1 MKDARKL
8 LRALEYIFF
17 GKQKKETN
25 DRPVRNYV
33 GDGKYFKR
41 FLGTNAFSKQ
51 QRCIVKFWNGFSM
64 KKHLNFVKRYMPQ
77 LDKDEVIEKPKLFN
91 NSNDED
97 IVEKYKEKMSRKFF
111 KIIVSPESQNVNIK
125 ALAITLMARLEFA
138 TGYKFRWL
146 CVEHRNTDHPHA
158 HILIDGTS
166 KDGREIKISNSF
178 KTKIIRNM
186 AREVCT
192 IMVGERSN
200 EMVQM
205 EAKKIPELNRLTRL
219 DNIISS
225 LSKPLSNVNE
235 SYESTVITENEVLR
249 LRVKHLCDIGLAVR
263 GGDKDKYYLEKDW
276 YQKLKEM
283 SSNTSYLKAR
293 NELKGI
299 KRPLI
304 FWDKKTPV
312 SGKIVKV
319 YQMNF
324 EAAWDNAVVVQDD
337 AGNLIFVPLHYSMD
351 RKNTGKQIRVT
362 KTIQNKTSV
371 KILSLSK

>member
-1 MKDARKL
+1 
-8 LRALEYIFF
+8 
-17 GKQKKETN
+17 
-25 DRPVRNYV
+25 
-33 GDGKYFKR
+33 
-41 FLGTNAFSKQ
+41 
-51 QRCIVKFWNGFSM
+51 
-64 KKHLNFVKRYMPQ
+64 MPQ

-138 TGYKFRWL
+138 TGYNFRWL

-205 EAKKIPELNRLTRL
+205 EAKKIPELNRLIRDL
-219 DNIISS
+219 
-225 LSKPLSNVNE
+225 
-235 SYESTVITENEVLR
+235 ITL
-249 LRVKHLCDIGLAVR
+249 
-263 GGDKDKYYLEKDW
+263 
-276 YQKLKEM
+276 
-283 SSNTSYLKAR
+283 
-293 NELKGI
+293 
-299 KRPLI
+299 
-304 FWDKKTPV
+304 F
-312 SGKIVKV
+312 
-319 YQMNF
+319 
-324 EAAWDNAVVVQDD
+324 
-337 AGNLIFVPLHYSMD
+337 LH
-351 RKNTGKQIRVT
+351 
-362 KTIQNKTSV
+362 
-371 KILSLSK
+371 

>member
-64 KKHLNFVKRYMPQ
+64 KKHLNFVKRYTPQ

-125 ALAITLMARLEFA
+125 ALAITLMARLELA

-186 AREVCT
+186 ARKSVLSWLEKEVT
-192 IMVGERSN
+192 KWFRW
-200 EMVQM
+200 
-205 EAKKIPELNRLTRL
+205 KRRK
-219 DNIISS
+219 S
-225 LSKPLSNVNE
+225 LS
-235 SYESTVITENEVLR
+235 
-249 LRVKHLCDIGLAVR
+249 
-263 GGDKDKYYLEKDW
+263 
-276 YQKLKEM
+276 
-283 SSNTSYLKAR
+283 
-293 NELKGI
+293 
-299 KRPLI
+299 
-304 FWDKKTPV
+304 
-312 SGKIVKV
+312 
-319 YQMNF
+319 
-324 EAAWDNAVVVQDD
+324 
-337 AGNLIFVPLHYSMD
+337 
-351 RKNTGKQIRVT
+351 
-362 KTIQNKTSV
+362 
-371 KILSLSK
+371 